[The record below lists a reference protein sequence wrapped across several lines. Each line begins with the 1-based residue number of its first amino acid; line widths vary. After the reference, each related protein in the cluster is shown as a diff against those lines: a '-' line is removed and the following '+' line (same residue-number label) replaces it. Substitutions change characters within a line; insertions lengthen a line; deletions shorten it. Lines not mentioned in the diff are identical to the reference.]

1 GETQTAGEDLAPTA
15 APSTTTPSGRSRRH
29 RLPQAEPDSGP
40 CRPDRRD
47 RHNGGGTR
55 LEGSGTDRTGWEN
68 PGPKGPHHQDQR
80 ASAPCGQGARVR
92 ELILPTGRWGPLT
105 FPGCRKAGSP
115 PGGRSPEEERGRVL
129 RLMAVR
135 RTRR

>member
-15 APSTTTPSGRSRRH
+15 APSTTTPSGPSRRD

-55 LEGSGTDRTGWEN
+55 LEGSGTDRTGWED

-80 ASAPCGQGARVR
+80 ASERCVQGAEVR
-92 ELILPTGRWGPLT
+92 ELTLPIASHRLQRWRHRGSKT
-105 FPGCRKAGSP
+105 RKVASSP
-115 PGGRSPEEERGRVL
+115 SCHEGMVNGWAATSGEE
-129 RLMAVR
+129 
-135 RTRR
+135 